1 MRCRRASLSTL
12 ALTLALTMLAACGGD
27 SEEAGGGGGSAG
39 TGAATGTPL
48 KIGLALP
55 VTGTLTPNGKGN
67 QQGFEFYW
75 EQQGNKAG
83 NRPVSIV
90 FADTEGKPDV
100 AVSKVQQFIER
111 DQVGVSAGL
120 VSSAEAL
127 AVRDLVVRTQLPLV
141 VTQAATSKLTN
152 DQNKSELVSRVI
164 GTFED
169 SMSFLTDHTVTKDGR
184 KRIVFMGSDYEAGK
198 DAEAAVKRAAE
209 GKGASV
215 VKSIFAPLGTQDFA
229 PFLGNV
235 PADADSVVV
244 FFGGND
250 AVRFVQQYKDFGLA
264 GKTPL
269 YGHWALTV
277 DPLLAQMT
285 DAAVGITTVQEYNAT
300 IDNPANQAFIKA
312 WTAKFGSPPNAWN
325 EQGYVAAMAI
335 GKALEANPT
344 ASRAELG
351 KAIQAV
357 KLDAP
362 RGPVSFAANGQ
373 VVQPLYIAQVERGPS
388 GLLNKAR

>member
-1 MRCRRASLSTL
+1 MRCRRALLFT
-12 ALTLALTMLAACGGD
+12 LTLGLASTMLAACGGD
-27 SEEAGGGGGSAG
+27 SEESGGGGSTG
-39 TGAATGTPL
+39 TGAATGAPL

-100 AVSKVQQFIER
+100 AVAKVQQFIER
-111 DQVGVSAGL
+111 DQVGVTAGL

-152 DQNKSELVSRVI
+152 EQNKSELVSRVI

-169 SMSFLTDHTVTKDGR
+169 SMSFLADHAVTKDSR

-198 DAEAAVKRAAE
+198 DAESAVKKAAE

-235 PADADSVVV
+235 PADADAVVV

-300 IDNPANQAFIKA
+300 LDNPANKAFIQA

-335 GKALEANPT
+335 GKALEANPS
-344 ASRAELG
+344 ASKTELG
-351 KAIQAV
+351 KAIQSV

-373 VVQPLYIAQVERGPS
+373 VVQTLYIARVERGAS
-388 GLLNKAR
+388 GLVNKAS